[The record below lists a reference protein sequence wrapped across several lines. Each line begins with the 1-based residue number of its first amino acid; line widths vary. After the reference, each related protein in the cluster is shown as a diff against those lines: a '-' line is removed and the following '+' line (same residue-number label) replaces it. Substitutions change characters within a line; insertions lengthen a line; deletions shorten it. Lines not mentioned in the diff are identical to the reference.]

1 MKKIL
6 MLGASFSSLEI
17 VQKAKKRGW
26 YTIVTDTAPPAESPV
41 KQAADEY
48 WMIDTADTDILIEKC
63 RREGIDA
70 IFAGV
75 SEFNLDRV
83 KIMTQE
89 LGLPCYIN
97 ENAWEYA
104 RNKKLF
110 KKKCIEK
117 GVPVIQEYPVP
128 APDDETAWAQIKY
141 PVVIKPVDG
150 SGNAGLSIC
159 YDRGDLEKG
168 LRKAKAT
175 SANPELILEQYVT
188 GEETWNYYYI
198 AEGVVRYIYSGS
210 VFRQPGYPT
219 FLYSFGTSAAE
230 GVDDYLKKMNPQCVE
245 LLTDIGCREG
255 VAWIQCIRD
264 KDDNY
269 YALEMAHRISAD
281 TAGDLL
287 EKSLGFNPADWML
300 DTAIGCK
307 HTTDMLPEPITRP
320 YSGATCVYYMFA
332 DHAGRIEKMSGFE
345 NLEPECYLVET
356 VKKPG
361 EAVDQYRMM
370 AKIVFYTKNAGEMC
384 HMLQYLN
391 DTISI
396 LDADG
401 RDLIVRFTDYEAVRK
416 RLGGL
421 IYE

>member
-6 MLGASFSSLEI
+6 MLGTSFSSLEI

-26 YTIVTDTAPPAESPV
+26 HTIVTDTAPPAESPV

-48 WMIDTADTDILIEKC
+48 WMIDTADTDLLIEKC
-63 RREGIDA
+63 RRENVGA

-83 KIMTQE
+83 KMMTRE
-89 LGLPCYIN
+89 LGLPCYID

-110 KKKCIEK
+110 KRKCIEK
-117 GVPVIQEYPVP
+117 GVPVIREYPIP
-128 APDDETAWAQIKY
+128 APDDEESWSQIIY

-159 YDRGDLEKG
+159 YDRNDLEKG
-168 LRKAKAT
+168 LRKAKEY

-198 AEGVVRYIYSGS
+198 AEGVVRYIYSGRA
-210 VFRQPGYPT
+210 FRQPGYPT
-219 FLYSFGTSAAE
+219 FLYSFATSAVE
-230 GVDDYLKKMNPQCVE
+230 GVDDYLETINPQCVE

-264 KDDNY
+264 KEGNY

-281 TAGDLL
+281 TVGDLL

-307 HTTDMLPEPITRP
+307 HTVDMLPKQITRP

-332 DHAGRIEKMSGFE
+332 DHAGRIEKMSGLE
-345 NLEPECYLVET
+345 NLEPNSYFVET

-361 EAVDQYRMM
+361 ETVDQYRMM
-370 AKIVFYTKNAGEMC
+370 VKIVFYAKYAEEICQT
-384 HMLQYLN
+384 LQYLN

-396 LDADG
+396 SDADG
-401 RDLIVRFTDYEAVRK
+401 RDLIVRFTDCEAVRK
-416 RLGGL
+416 KLDGL
-421 IYE
+421 MRE